1 MKELKK
7 LSLKEEL
14 DREAEKIEEEV
25 GKRRD
30 LDDLTVSEEAETA
43 LFNKIQ
49 DYEYDKRFKKT
60 VHRSRKKRRILLA
73 VAAVLVLICGSVI
86 TGTGSKSYLK
96 VLMERIAGEDNLTN
110 IDVGNMDAQTTDDLD
125 EVYIFKEINK
135 KTGISP
141 VHLVY
146 VPKKMQLKETGIS
159 PVHFGYIPE
168 EMHLKRYEVNTEL
181 GSAELLYD
189 YKGQTI
195 QYSMYMNDADS
206 SHGYTESDKLVNE
219 YKITTEKQIDVV
231 IQEYSVVNQDFHRF
245 TAEFEYHNA
254 QYQLVGLMEKEEFD
268 QIIQKL
274 RFYD

>member
-14 DREAEKIEEEV
+14 DIEAEKIEEEV

-30 LDDLTVSEEAETA
+30 LDDLTVSEEAETD

-96 VLMERIAGEDNLTN
+96 VLIERIW
-110 IDVGNMDAQTTDDLD
+110 GNEQSTIINVEEMDAQKTDDLD
-125 EVYIFKEINK
+125 EIYIFNEINK

-141 VHLVY
+141 VHFIY
-146 VPKKMQLKETGIS
+146 MPEDMYLKQ
-159 PVHFGYIPE
+159 
-168 EMHLKRYEVNTEL
+168 YEVNSEL

-189 YKGQTI
+189 YHGRII

-206 SHGYTESDKLVNE
+206 SHGYTESDELVNE
-219 YKITTEKQIDVV
+219 YNITTKKKIHVA
-231 IQEYSVVNQDFHRF
+231 IQEYSVQNQDQHRF
-245 TAEFEYHNA
+245 AAEFEYRNA

-268 QIIQKL
+268 KIIENL
-274 RFYD
+274 SFYEEKA

>member
-1 MKELKK
+1 MKSQGKDTVEKVRRMKELKK

-14 DREAEKIEEEV
+14 DIEAEKIEEEV

-43 LFNKIQ
+43 LFNRIQ

-60 VHRSRKKRRILLA
+60 VHRSRKRRRILLA

-96 VLMERIAGEDNLTN
+96 VLINQIVGGENTTVINVDE
-110 IDVGNMDAQTTDDLD
+110 MDSNKTEDLD
-125 EVYIFKEINK
+125 EIQIFYEIRK

-141 VHLVY
+141 VHFIY
-146 VPKKMQLKETGIS
+146 MPEDMYLK
-159 PVHFGYIPE
+159 
-168 EMHLKRYEVNTEL
+168 LYEVNSEL

-195 QYSMYMNDADS
+195 HYSMYMNDVDS
-206 SHGYTESDKLVNE
+206 SHAYTESDKLIDE
-219 YKITTEKQIDVV
+219 YSITTKKKIRVE
-231 IQEYSVVNQDFHRF
+231 IQEYYVQNQDYHRF
-245 TAEFEYHNA
+245 AAEFEYRNA
-254 QYQLVGLMEKEEFD
+254 QYQLIGLMEKEEFD
-268 QIIQKL
+268 KIIENL
-274 RFYD
+274 SFYE

>member
-1 MKELKK
+1 MKSQGKDTVEKVRRMKELKK

-14 DREAEKIEEEV
+14 DIEAEKIEEEV

-96 VLMERIAGEDNLTN
+96 VLMERIVGEEKLMN
-110 IDVGNMDAQTTDDLD
+110 IDVENMDAQKTDDLD
-125 EVYIFKEINK
+125 EIYIFNEINK

-141 VHLVY
+141 VH
-146 VPKKMQLKETGIS
+146 
-159 PVHFGYIPE
+159 FGYMPE
-168 EMHLKRYEVNTEL
+168 AMYLKRYEVNTKS

-189 YKGQTI
+189 YDGQII
-195 QYSMYMNDADS
+195 QYSMYMNDEDS

-219 YKITTEKQIDVV
+219 YRITAKNGINVI
-231 IQEYSVVNQDFHRF
+231 IQEYSVVKQENHRF
-245 TAEFEYHNA
+245 AAEFEYQNA

-268 QIIQKL
+268 KIIENL
-274 RFYD
+274 SFYD

>member
-96 VLMERIAGEDNLTN
+96 VLMERIAGEEQATFINVED
-110 IDVGNMDAQTTDDLD
+110 MDAQKTVDLD
-125 EVYIFKEINK
+125 EVYIYKEIN
-135 KTGISP
+135 
-141 VHLVY
+141 
-146 VPKKMQLKETGIS
+146 KETGIS
-159 PVHFGYIPE
+159 PVHFLYMPE
-168 EMHLKRYEVNTEL
+168 SMYLKRYVVNREL

-189 YKGQTI
+189 YNGQTI
-195 QYSMYMNDADS
+195 QYNMYMNDADS

-219 YKITTEKQIDVV
+219 YSITAENGLNVG
-231 IQEYSVVNQDFHRF
+231 IQEYSVLNQDNHKFV
-245 TAEFEYHNA
+245 AAFEYQSA

-268 QIIQKL
+268 KIIENL
-274 RFYD
+274 SFYD

>member
-1 MKELKK
+1 MKSQGKDTVEKVRRMKELKK
-7 LSLKEEL
+7 LSLKEEV
-14 DREAEKIEEEV
+14 DIEAEKIEEEV

-30 LDDLTVSEEAETA
+30 LDDLTVSEEAETD

-96 VLMERIAGEDNLTN
+96 VLMERIW
-110 IDVGNMDAQTTDDLD
+110 GNEQSTIINVEEMDAQKTDDLD
-125 EVYIFKEINK
+125 EIYIFNEINK

-141 VHLVY
+141 VHFLY
-146 VPKKMQLKETGIS
+146 M
-159 PVHFGYIPE
+159 PE
-168 EMHLKRYEVNTEL
+168 SMYLKRYEVNSEL

-189 YKGQTI
+189 YNGRTI

-206 SHGYTESDKLVNE
+206 SHGYIESDKLVNE
-219 YKITTEKQIDVV
+219 YSITAENGLNVG
-231 IQEYSVVNQDFHRF
+231 IQEYSVLNQDNHRF
-245 TAEFEYHNA
+245 TAEFEYKNA
-254 QYQLVGLMEKEEFD
+254 QYQVIGLMEKEKFD
-268 QIIQKL
+268 KIIENL
-274 RFYD
+274 SFYD